1 MFLYIMDNFN
11 IEDKKE
17 IFIKEAIEFGWI
29 TTKNNLAFFIGLLIV
44 WKLLVWVP
52 HIVMLIVMDINP
64 IMGWILFFADLALTL
79 LLTMGLVK
87 ISLNF
92 CDNKKGEF
100 SDLLSQYR
108 LLPKFLL
115 AFILFLL
122 IISVGF
128 ILLII
133 PGIFL
138 IIKLWFWDYFIIDK
152 KMGPIEALKKSWNI
166 TNGHMLRLFL
176 FFAIMIGINILGAFA
191 LLVGLF
197 ITFPVTM
204 VATAFVYRKLLAQTE
219 LPQTSKILPEE
230 MVKTF

>member
-1 MFLYIMDNFN
+1 MNNLNLDDNKKFS
-11 IEDKKE
+11 IE
-17 IFIKEAIEFGWI
+17 EAIKFGWVV
-29 TTKNNLAFFIGLLIV
+29 TKNNLAFFIGLLIV

-52 HIVMLIVMDINP
+52 HIIMLIVADINP
-64 IMGWILFFADLALTL
+64 IIGWILFFADLALTL
-79 LLTMGLVK
+79 LLAMGLVK

-92 CDNKKGEF
+92 CDNKKGKF

-108 LLPKFLL
+108 LLPKYLL
-115 AFILFLL
+115 AFIVFHL

-138 IIKLWFWDYFIIDK
+138 MIKLWFWDYFIIDK

-166 TNGHMLRLFL
+166 TNGHVLRLFL
-176 FFAIMIGINILGAFA
+176 FFAIIIGINMLGAFA

-204 VATAFVYRKLLAQTE
+204 VATAFVYRKLLTQTE
-219 LPQTSKILPEE
+219 LLQRSKVLPEE